1 MTNKR
6 LWAIVALVGMY
17 ILCQAVADIGATRL
31 VEVWGIVIPAGTF
44 IFAVTFTL
52 RDLIHKRLGKEWA
65 RAAIVVAGCLNV
77 LQATYLWFVGTL
89 PTPVFYPFGETW
101 SAIFAIV
108 PAVTVGSII
117 AEVVSELVDTEIWAL
132 WRTRFALCPQWS
144 AVLASNL
151 VSLPLDSF
159 IFGTLA
165 FVWLPRVLGGDALP
179 FGVAMS
185 LVGGQIVFKA
195 IVTLISLP
203 AIYIVK
209 EAPPKYFTV
218 GVSRIEDGSVIKG
231 GET

>member
-6 LWAIVALVGMY
+6 LWAIVALVGTY

-31 VEVWGIVIPAGTF
+31 VEVAGIVIPAGTF

-65 RAAIVVAGCLNV
+65 RATIVVAGALNIV
-77 LQATYLWFVGTL
+77 QAGYLWFVGSL
-89 PTPVFYPFGETW
+89 PVPVFYPFGDTW

-108 PAVTVGSII
+108 PAITIASII

-132 WRTRFALCPQWS
+132 WRSKLNALPQWS

-151 VSLPLDSF
+151 VSLPLDSL
-159 IFGTLA
+159 IFGTLG

-195 IVTLISLP
+195 IVTAISLP
-203 AIYIVK
+203 AIYLVK
-209 EAPPKYFTV
+209 EK
-218 GVSRIEDGSVIKG
+218 
-231 GET
+231 

>member
-1 MTNKR
+1 MSNKR
-6 LWAIVALVGMY
+6 SVWAIVALVGTY

-31 VEVWGIVIPAGTF
+31 VEVAGIVIPAGTF

-52 RDLIHKRLGKEWA
+52 RDLLHKRLGKEWA

-77 LQATYLWFVGTL
+77 VQAAYLAFIGGL
-89 PTPVFYPFGETW
+89 PTPAFYPFGETW

-108 PAVTVGSII
+108 PAVTIASII
-117 AEVVSELVDTEIWAL
+117 AEVVCQLVDTEIWAF
-132 WRTRFALCPQWS
+132 WRQRLDSLPQWT

-165 FVWLPRVLGGDALP
+165 FVVLPRVVGGDALP

-195 IVTLISLP
+195 IVTAISLP
-203 AIYIVK
+203 TIYLVK
-209 EAPPKYFTV
+209 E
-218 GVSRIEDGSVIKG
+218 R
-231 GET
+231 